1 MSVRVLLIGN
11 GELSERQRQMLSKH
25 FGNYILVSHIPII
38 HDEDLRKIKL
48 VESCEDLEE
57 EICVD
62 VAVFLKILTKPAV
75 ELLKKGVRVFDFE
88 VVPSPDWKGD
98 LHGGLGKTIGLREY
112 KLKPKAVMRW
122 VYAE

>member
-1 MSVRVLLIGN
+1 MNVRVLLIGN
-11 GELSERQRQMLSKH
+11 GELSEKQKQILSKH
-25 FGNYILVSHIPII
+25 FGNYLLAGHIPII
-38 HDEDLRKIKL
+38 QDKDLKNIKP
-48 VESCEDLEE
+48 VESCEDWEE

-62 VAVFLKILTKPAV
+62 VVVFLKILTKPAV

-88 VVPSPDWKGD
+88 VVPSPDGKGD